1 MIAVLEDLTG
11 DDTDRQYIAFLTLQ
25 EVIGDRNPGF
35 VAAIEEAI
43 TRGEIGVPDIIED
56 EAASAFVEDAS
67 REEVLDALSS
77 AVLARIQVGD
87 VNFFSPA
94 DVTQQAQIEPPAVAE
109 LVDGE
114 VVYIQFRSEDDHTR
128 VAAFREEL
136 ELAELTAPGIQQV
149 DGSYENEVRFFH
161 DSDATAAA
169 ELVVWAT
176 RAFGGK
182 FELVHLVGKFSAPE
196 GQLEVWIAVLR

>member
-1 MIAVLEDLTG
+1 M
-11 DDTDRQYIAFLTLQ
+11 Q

-114 VVYIQFRSEDDHTR
+114 VVYIQFRIGR
-128 VAAFREEL
+128 
-136 ELAELTAPGIQQV
+136 
-149 DGSYENEVRFFH
+149 
-161 DSDATAAA
+161 
-169 ELVVWAT
+169 
-176 RAFGGK
+176 
-182 FELVHLVGKFSAPE
+182 
-196 GQLEVWIAVLR
+196 